1 MNPLYCLDNCI
12 NGGESP
18 CAADS
23 STAVNYNWRRS
34 RSPINLYFLSMFLD
48 VLYDFVEIFVVRLVG
63 YGIVIF
69 PPGRL
74 NVKNLPLGDLRAVY
88 APKLEC
94 FLADTGRRLALRYE
108 SQLEAILLKHFRLA
122 DLIYYPVLRGFLLR

>member
-1 MNPLYCLDNCI
+1 
-12 NGGESP
+12 
-18 CAADS
+18 
-23 STAVNYNWRRS
+23 
-34 RSPINLYFLSMFLD
+34 MFLD

-122 DLIYYPVLRGFLLR
+122 DLIYYPVLRGFLLRKIFYITLVVTLDEPQRGQSMTIMREFCSQTICQNFSIV